1 MALPGLKNFLL
12 WLSDNSAQQS
22 RLKVA
27 TGHAT
32 LNHAPEVGAP
42 TWDSKEYRFLCVPVL
57 RLCLDSVV
65 ASQQTGTAVS
75 RLAERVM
82 LTLEP
87 FKQLSHRV
95 PVCEKLLWY
104 GDYFMAK

>member
-1 MALPGLKNFLL
+1 M
-12 WLSDNSAQQS
+12 
-22 RLKVA
+22 
-27 TGHAT
+27 
-32 LNHAPEVGAP
+32 P

-65 ASQQTGTAVS
+65 SSQQTGTVGS

-95 PVCEKLLWY
+95 PVCEKLLR
-104 GDYFMAK
+104 FLC